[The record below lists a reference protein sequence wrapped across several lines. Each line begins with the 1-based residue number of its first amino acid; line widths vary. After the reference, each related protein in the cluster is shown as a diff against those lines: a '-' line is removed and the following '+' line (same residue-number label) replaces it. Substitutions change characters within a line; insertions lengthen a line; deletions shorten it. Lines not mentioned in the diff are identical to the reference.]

1 MSQVSAQT
9 LSPSLEKEL
18 YSTLFQLVADLSN
31 AKESKKFCTDFFGTS
46 ELSVFAKRIAI
57 AVSLDKGY
65 SYEEIRKNLKV
76 STATISTVA
85 ERLGSDGY
93 QLALQKIKA
102 EQWAGNI
109 SAKLVR
115 MFKAAE

>member
-1 MSQVSAQT
+1 MSQISAQT

-18 YSTLFQLVADLSN
+18 YYTLFQLVADLSN
-31 AKESKKFCTDFFGTS
+31 PKDSTKFCKDFFSKT
-46 ELSVFAKRIAI
+46 ELMVFTKRIAI

-85 ERLGSDGY
+85 ERLESDGY

-109 SAKLVR
+109 SSKLVR
-115 MFKAAE
+115 MFKAAK